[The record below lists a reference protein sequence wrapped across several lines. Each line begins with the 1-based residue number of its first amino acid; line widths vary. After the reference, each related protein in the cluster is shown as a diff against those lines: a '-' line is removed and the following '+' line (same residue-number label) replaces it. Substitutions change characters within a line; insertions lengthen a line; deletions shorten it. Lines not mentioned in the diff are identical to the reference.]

1 MNIKSI
7 IASASLLAVTATFAG
22 AAMAEGLTREQ
33 VAADTVAAI
42 QAGKLDNSEAAQDNT
57 RVTAGV
63 VTREQVK
70 SETLAAIAAGKLEHN
85 ELYDSGTYLLPL
97 IKTGNVKAQLA
108 ATAAKQNQQ

>member
-7 IASASLLAVTATFAG
+7 IASASLLLVAG
-22 AAMAEGLTREQ
+22 AAMADQGLTREQ
-33 VAADTVAAI
+33 VVADTLAAI

-57 RVTAGV
+57 KLTASV

-85 ELYDSGTYLLPL
+85 ELYDSGTYMIPL
-97 IKTGNVKAQLA
+97 VKTGNVKAQLA
-108 ATAAKQNQQ
+108 ATAAKPNQQ

>member
-7 IASASLLAVTATFAG
+7 IASASLLFVAATG
-22 AAMAEGLTREQ
+22 AAMADEGLTREQ
-33 VAADTVAAI
+33 VVADALSAI

-57 RVTAGV
+57 RVTASV

-70 SETLAAIAAGKLEHN
+70 ADTLAAIAAGKLEHN
-85 ELYDSGTYLLPL
+85 ELYDSGTYMIPL
-97 IKTGNVKAQLA
+97 VKTGNVKAQLA